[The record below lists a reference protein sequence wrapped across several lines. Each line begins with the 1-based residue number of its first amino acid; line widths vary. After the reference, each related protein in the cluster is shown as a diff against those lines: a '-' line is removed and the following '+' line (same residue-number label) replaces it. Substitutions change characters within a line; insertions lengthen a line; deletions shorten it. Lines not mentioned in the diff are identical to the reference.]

1 MRWSERQQ
9 AMLREI
15 GVRLWLADAAG
26 ATAGATD
33 CVAAPASTQV
43 DPVSRPG
50 ATRLPS
56 AIGAGVSVD
65 RSGTA
70 LLDWPALAGHAAACT
85 ACALCAGRTRSVFG
99 AGQLEADWM
108 IVGDAP
114 DEDDDRAGEPF
125 AGKAGRLLDN
135 MLAAMQLTR
144 GAAPRASRVYL
155 TQAVKCQPPGR
166 RLPEPGEV
174 ARCEPFLLRQVQLV
188 QPRII
193 LAMGRTAS
201 LSMLGTSEP
210 IGKLRG
216 RVHRYHGIPLVV
228 TASPAY
234 LLRHPEG
241 KADAWEDL
249 CLALES
255 VKDSSSG

>member
-9 AMLREI
+9 AMLREM

-26 ATAGATD
+26 ATAGID
-33 CVAAPASTQV
+33 APASTEV

-50 ATRLPS
+50 ATRLLS
-56 AIGAGVSVD
+56 STGAGVAVD

-70 LLDWPALAGHAAACT
+70 LLDWPALAGQAAACT
-85 ACALCAGRTRSVFG
+85 ACALCAGRTHSVFG
-99 AGQLEADWM
+99 AGQPEADWM

-135 MLAAMQLTR
+135 MLAAMQLAR
-144 GAAPRASRVYL
+144 GAAPRASRIYL

-174 ARCEPFLLRQVQLV
+174 AQCEPFLLRQVQLV

-193 LAMGRTAS
+193 LAMGRTAA
-201 LSMLGTSEP
+201 LSMLKTGEA

-241 KADAWEDL
+241 KAEAWEDL

-255 VKDSSSG
+255 VKDSSPR

>member
-1 MRWSERQQ
+1 
-9 AMLREI
+9 
-15 GVRLWLADAAG
+15 
-26 ATAGATD
+26 
-33 CVAAPASTQV
+33 
-43 DPVSRPG
+43 
-50 ATRLPS
+50 
-56 AIGAGVSVD
+56 
-65 RSGTA
+65 
-70 LLDWPALAGHAAACT
+70 
-85 ACALCAGRTRSVFG
+85 
-99 AGQLEADWM
+99 M

-174 ARCEPFLLRQVQLV
+174 AQCEPFLLRQVQLV

-193 LAMGRTAS
+193 LAMGRTAA
-201 LSMLGTSEP
+201 LSMLQTGEA

-228 TASPAY
+228 TASPAH

-241 KADAWEDL
+241 KPDAWEDL

-255 VKDSSSG
+255 VKDPAPADLRCERRASDASNGRCAGCVPGAPL

>member
-1 MRWSERQQ
+1 
-9 AMLREI
+9 
-15 GVRLWLADAAG
+15 
-26 ATAGATD
+26 
-33 CVAAPASTQV
+33 
-43 DPVSRPG
+43 
-50 ATRLPS
+50 
-56 AIGAGVSVD
+56 
-65 RSGTA
+65 
-70 LLDWPALAGHAAACT
+70 
-85 ACALCAGRTRSVFG
+85 
-99 AGQLEADWM
+99 M

-114 DEDDDRAGEPF
+114 DEDDDRAGAPF
-125 AGKAGRLLDN
+125 AGKAGQLLDN
-135 MLAAMQLTR
+135 MLTAMQLTR

-166 RLPEPGEV
+166 RNPEPGEV

-193 LAMGRTAS
+193 LAMGRSAT
-201 LSMLGTSEP
+201 LSMLRTSEA

-255 VKDSSSG
+255 VKDFSSG